1 MNEPYKNLKM
11 TVDEILNSN
20 SIVRK
25 RRKTESDKNTEMFR
39 QIINNI
45 EYINNRSYLVHQEF
59 GMDMNTYDE
68 KFLEVIDVM
77 LYMMYGKDCYELISF
92 YLFHRLN
99 EDGTINPVII
109 EETGQEVRLESPY
122 ELYNL
127 MKEINPKIK

>member
-1 MNEPYKNLKM
+1 MNEPYKNLKL
-11 TVDEILNSN
+11 TVDEILNCS

-25 RRKTESDKNTEMFR
+25 RRKTESDKNTEMFK

-45 EYINNRSYLVHQEF
+45 EYINNRSFLAQQEF

-68 KFLEVIDVM
+68 KFLEVIDAL
-77 LYMMYGKDCYELISF
+77 LYMMYGKECYELISF

-109 EETGQEVRLESPY
+109 EETGQEIQLENPY

-127 MKEINPKIK
+127 MKDINPKIK

>member
-11 TVDEILNSN
+11 TVDELLNSN

-45 EYINNRSYLVHQEF
+45 EYINNRSFLAYQEF

-68 KFLEVIDVM
+68 KFLEVIDAM

-109 EETGQEVRLESPY
+109 EETSQEVRLENPY